1 MKLKDL
7 HDTVKDNYENG
18 KYDQQIE
25 SGKYYEKPSK
35 QKETERVFYGLAPVS
50 LILLI
55 VTTDRQLQIS
65 NWLRGILLILFF
77 ISAIGIIYTL
87 VRLEKLK
94 KEERK

>member
-1 MKLKDL
+1 MKLKAL

-25 SGKYYEKPSK
+25 SGMHYEKPSK
-35 QKETERVFYGLAPVS
+35 RKEAERVFYGLAPVS

-55 VTTDRQLQIS
+55 VTIDRQLQIG
-65 NWLRGILLILFF
+65 NWLRWIILVLFI
-77 ISAIGIIYTL
+77 ISAIGVIYTS
-87 VRLEKLK
+87 VRLTCLK